1 MPDFK
6 VIFVEHGYKSIEPER
21 RIIDSAGGTLIDGDE
36 YSLEESL
43 RIAGDCEGIMLRRIK
58 ITAEQ
63 IRTFKRCKIL
73 MRYGV
78 GVDNI
83 DLAAATEAGVLV
95 GHVPIYC
102 QDDVS
107 THAIAL
113 LLACV
118 RRVIPTSDSLRA
130 GGWNVHEADPIY
142 RLAGKTLGIVGLGTL
157 GQAVAR
163 KMQGWNVRLLGSDPF
178 IEPLIAEALN
188 VELVPFQRLVRESDF
203 VSLHVP
209 LLPETRHLIN
219 ASTLAQMKRGAILVN
234 TARGPVVS
242 GNDLLHALDQGK
254 LSCAALDVFE
264 EEPLAKNSPLRNHPR
279 LLVTDHTA
287 WYSEESQLEL
297 QRRAA
302 EEVTRAC
309 TGGLPEAIANPEV
322 LVKLGLVGEWKPNH
336 LARWQARRAA
346 ARAEAQ
352 RCSRT
357 LR

>member
-21 RIIDSAGGTLIDGDE
+21 RIIQSAGGTLIDGDQ
-36 YSLEESL
+36 YSLDESL
-43 RIAGDCEGIMLRRIK
+43 RIAADCEGIMLRRIK
-58 ITAEQ
+58 ITPEQ
-63 IRTFKRCKIL
+63 ITTFKRCKIL

-83 DLAAATEAGVLV
+83 DIAAATEAGIIV
-95 GHVPIYC
+95 GYVPNYC
-102 QDDVS
+102 RDEVS

-118 RRVIPTSDSLRA
+118 RRLIPTNDALRA
-130 GGWNVHEADPIY
+130 GGWNVHEADPIF
-142 RLAGKTLGIVGLGTL
+142 RLAGKTFGIIGVGNL

-163 KMQGWNVRLLGSDPF
+163 KLQGWNIRLLGTDPF
-178 IEPLIAEALN
+178 IEPKIAHALN
-188 VELVPFQRLVRESDF
+188 VELVPLQTLLRESDF

-242 GNDLLHALDQGK
+242 GSDLLRALDQGQ

-264 EEPLAKNSPLRNHPR
+264 EEPPAKNSTLRNHPR

-309 TGGLPEAIANPEV
+309 TGTLPEAIANPEV
-322 LVKLGLVGEWKPNH
+322 L
-336 LARWQARRAA
+336 ARL
-346 ARAEAQ
+346 
-352 RCSRT
+352 SRH
-357 LR
+357 

>member
-1 MPDFK
+1 MPNFK

-21 RIIDSAGGTLIDGDE
+21 RIIESAGGTLIDGDG
-36 YSLEESL
+36 YSLPESL
-43 RIAGDCEGIMLRRIK
+43 SIASDCEAIMLRRIK
-58 ITAEQ
+58 IHREQ
-63 IRTFKRCKIL
+63 IKTFQRCKIL

-83 DLAAATEAGVLV
+83 DIAAATEAGIIV

-118 RRVIPTSDSLRA
+118 RRIIPTNDALRT
-130 GGWNVHEADPIY
+130 GDWNVHEDDPIY
-142 RLAGKTLGIVGLGTL
+142 RFAEKTLGIVGLGTL

-163 KMQGWNVRLLGSDPF
+163 KMQGWNIRLLATDPF
-178 IEPLIAEALN
+178 IEPEVAHALN
-188 VELVPFQRLVRESDF
+188 VTLVPLETLLRESDF

-209 LLPETRHLIN
+209 LLPETKHLIN
-219 ASTLAQMKRGAILVN
+219 ASTLARMKRGAILVN

-242 GNDLLHALDQGK
+242 GGDLLHALDRGQ

-264 EEPLAKNSPLRNHPR
+264 EEPPEKDSPLRHHPR

-322 LVKLGLVGEWKPNH
+322 LEKLGSAGKWKPNH

-346 ARAEAQ
+346 ALANA
-352 RCSRT
+352 
-357 LR
+357 

>member
-1 MPDFK
+1 MMPAFK

-21 RIIDSAGGTLIDGDE
+21 RIIESAGGTLIDGDR
-36 YSLEESL
+36 YSLDESL

-58 ITAEQ
+58 IT
-63 IRTFKRCKIL
+63 RDHVKTFKRGKIL

-83 DLAAATEAGVLV
+83 DIGAATEAGLIV
-95 GHVPIYC
+95 GHVPVYC
-102 QDDVS
+102 QDEVS

-118 RRVIPTSDSLRA
+118 RRLIPTSDALRA
-130 GGWNVHEADPIY
+130 GGWNVHEGDPIY

-163 KMQGWNVRLLGSDPF
+163 KLQGWNLRLLGTDAF
-178 IEPLIAEALN
+178 IEPEVAQTLN
-188 VELVPFQRLVRESDF
+188 VRLVPLETLLRESDF

-209 LLPETRHLIN
+209 LLPETKHLID

-242 GNDLLHALDQGK
+242 GDDLLRALDEGQ

-264 EEPLAKNSPLRNHPR
+264 EEPPAKDSPLRNHPR

-302 EEVTRAC
+302 EEVARCC
-309 TGGLPEAIANPEV
+309 TGHLPEAIANPEV
-322 LVKLGLVGEWKPNH
+322 LHKLGRAAEWQPNH

-346 ARAEAQ
+346 ARA
-352 RCSRT
+352 
-357 LR
+357 

>member
-1 MPDFK
+1 MSAFK
-6 VIFVEHGYKSIEPER
+6 AIFVEHGYKSIEPER
-21 RIIDSAGGTLIDGDE
+21 RIIESAGGTFIDGDQ
-36 YSLEESL
+36 YSLDESL
-43 RIAGDCEGIMLRRIK
+43 RIAADAEGIMLRRIK
-58 ITAEQ
+58 ITREQ
-63 IRTFKRCKIL
+63 ITTFKRCKIL

-83 DLAAATEAGVLV
+83 DVGAATDAGIIV

-113 LLACV
+113 LLSCV
-118 RRVIPTSDSLRA
+118 RRIIPTSDALRA
-130 GGWNVHEADPIY
+130 GGWNVHEGDPIY

-157 GQAVAR
+157 GQAVAQ
-163 KMQGWNVRLLGSDPF
+163 KMQGWNLRLLGTDPF
-178 IEPLIAEALN
+178 IEPKIAQALN
-188 VELVPFQRLVRESDF
+188 VKLVPLETLLHESDF

-209 LLPETRHLIN
+209 LLPETKHLIN

-242 GNDLLHALDQGK
+242 GNDLLRALDQGQ

-264 EEPLAKNSPLRNHPR
+264 EEPPSKDSLLRSHPR

-297 QRRAA
+297 QRRAG
-302 EEVTRAC
+302 EEIARCC

-322 LVKLGLVGEWKPNH
+322 LQKLGRVAEWKPNH
-336 LARWQARRAA
+336 LARWQARRTAA
-346 ARAEAQ
+346 QAN
-352 RCSRT
+352 T
-357 LR
+357 